1 MIIALISTIEI
12 GQKIK
17 CISKNELKNSYV
29 NQTNRRFWAYNLLK
43 QNKNYVTKQWENIIK
58 WWVSL

>member
-12 GQKIK
+12 GQTIK
-17 CISKNELKNSYV
+17 CIAKNELKNSYV
-29 NQTNRRFWAYNLLK
+29 NQTNRRFWSYNLLK